1 MALACRV
8 KAIALAAGRTVSA
21 PSASPRVVAGEEA
34 WSVNAARL
42 LGTEQELGTL
52 ESDKIAD
59 IMAVRDN
66 PDGDMQA
73 IESVFFVMKEGKVNQ
88 EDRGVLP

>member
-1 MALACRV
+1 M
-8 KAIALAAGRTVSA
+8 AAGRTVA
-21 PSASPRVVAGEEA
+21 AASASPRVVAAEEV
-34 WSVNAARL
+34 WTVNAARL

-66 PDGDMQA
+66 PDGDTQA

-88 EDRGVLP
+88 KDRGVLP